1 MVFAGWYAIS
11 VVRIYDYWEPDTACV
26 PQKQR
31 TYTLQLLFGAIWKQS
46 TYNLCF
52 GVYHMSEW

>member
-1 MVFAGWYAIS
+1 MNFATWRDQMVFAGWYAIS

-31 TYTLQLLFGAIWKQS
+31 TYTLQLLFGAI
-46 TYNLCF
+46 
-52 GVYHMSEW
+52 